1 MKILDFL
8 KPKPPQPTIDGYGQQ
23 SCGVDQQQI
32 QSLMEWLF
40 KSLLNAGY
48 FGKSYLIWYN
58 SNELDPSLERMM
70 KKAMRQG
77 EPVFL
82 YRCGGRVSPLP
93 TGYYW
98 RMMDEHPSMRI
109 YQLEVRD
116 DGRWRNPFLEEIMG
130 AIAIK

>member
-1 MKILDFL
+1 MGILVIVAFITTMKILNFL
-8 KPKPPQPTIDGYGQQ
+8 KPKPAQPTINGYGQQ
-23 SCGVDQQQI
+23 SCGVEPIQI

-40 KSLLNAGY
+40 ESLLNAGY
-48 FGKSYLIWYN
+48 FGKSHLIWYN
-58 SNELDPSLERMM
+58 SNKPDPSLECMM

-93 TGYYW
+93 TEYYW

-109 YQLEVRD
+109 YQLEV
-116 DGRWRNPFLEEIMG
+116 
-130 AIAIK
+130 KQ

>member
-1 MKILDFL
+1 MGILVIVAFLAIMKILSFFQT
-8 KPKPPQPTIDGYGQQ
+8 KPVQPTIESYGQQ
-23 SCGVDQQQI
+23 SSGVEPEQVQL
-32 QSLMEWLF
+32 LMEWLF

-48 FGKSYLIWYN
+48 FGKSHLIWYN
-58 SNELDPSLERMM
+58 SNELDPSLERMI

-93 TGYYW
+93 AGYYW

-109 YQLEVRD
+109 YQLE
-116 DGRWRNPFLEEIMG
+116 
-130 AIAIK
+130 IKQ